1 MSVPDH
7 LTTVSHHARALA
19 TRGDLRGAQAM
30 LDQALEPAAAMLG
43 PDHPEVLAAT
53 RLLASLH
60 RDSGDLS
67 GARRLL
73 EEAIAA
79 GEFTPGGD
87 SPTLLSL
94 SYDLAMLADEL
105 GNRHEARRNFTRLL
119 RQGPAV
125 LGPDHEYVRAARRY
139 LDAGAST
146 PASAPPVAP
155 VTPAPPATSVT
166 PPVPPATPAAP
177 PVTPARP
184 TRQAPH
190 PPHPTPNP
198 PQSTHRATPSPAAPP
213 PVVAHPADPVSPVA
227 HPSDPVPPVW
237 HPSDRIP
244 PAAPRS
250 APPIPPSAPP
260 AFRPT
265 PTWSPDDRDER
276 RHSRAPL
283 LVLVVVAAM
292 ALVGGGIAG
301 FLVLRTPP
309 RDPGPAASAT
319 AGADALKPPGDLK
332 VRDDGS
338 SVTLT
343 WTDPSN
349 GTVPFIVAG
358 GREGSGFSPLQS
370 VESGKTTYTLHGI
383 SSTADYC
390 FMVAAVYSSQRT
402 VPSQLACT
410 RRGASPTPRG

>member
-1 MSVPDH
+1 VSVPDH
-7 LTTVSHHARALA
+7 LTAVSHHARALA
-19 TRGDLRGAQAM
+19 TRGDLRGAQAV

-53 RLLASLH
+53 RLLASLR

-79 GEFTPGGD
+79 GEFTLGEE
-87 SPTLLSL
+87 SPTLLPL

-119 RQGPAV
+119 RQGPAA

-139 LDAGAST
+139 LGAGASSGT
-146 PASAPPVAP
+146 PTPPPV
-155 VTPAPPATSVT
+155 
-166 PPVPPATPAAP
+166 TPAAP
-177 PVTPARP
+177 PVTPAPP
-184 TRQAPH
+184 TRQAPPH
-190 PPHPTPNP
+190 PPHPTPHS
-198 PQSTHRATPSPAAPP
+198 PQPTHYATPSPAAPP
-213 PVVAHPADPVSPVA
+213 PMVGHPADRLP
-227 HPSDPVPPVW
+227 PVP
-237 HPSDRIP
+237 HPADRIP

-250 APPIPPSAPP
+250 APPAPHSAPS

-283 LVLVVVAAM
+283 LVLVIVAAM

-309 RDPGPAASAT
+309 RNPGPGPVASAT
-319 AGADALKPPGDLK
+319 AGAGALKPPGDLK
-332 VRDDGS
+332 LRDDGS

-358 GREGSGFSPLQS
+358 GRQDSGLNPLQS

-390 FMVAAVYSSQRT
+390 FLVAAVYSSQRT

-410 RRGASPTPRG
+410 RRGAFPTPRG